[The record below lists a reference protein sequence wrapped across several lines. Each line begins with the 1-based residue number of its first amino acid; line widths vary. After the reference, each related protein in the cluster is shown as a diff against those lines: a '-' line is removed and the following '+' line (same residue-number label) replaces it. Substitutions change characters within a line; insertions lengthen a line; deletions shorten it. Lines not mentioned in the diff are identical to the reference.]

1 MPFTLKNKNIISGFF
16 LALAAIYCIIFLY
29 KPGFIGYANNY
40 DFIRHSSC
48 VGLWSYIP
56 DHTKTSGYAIAPSAQ
71 LLYDGDILEGNC
83 IRSSDNITSYI
94 LTRFLSVGDII
105 SFTALGSIKIFLLLA
120 LSLLSISL
128 SKSKI
133 IPSVILFSILTE
145 WIYLAYANTLYGEFS
160 VISGFTLIVLCTY
173 NLLYEKTKKYPA
185 SQITILII
193 AIFWLGL
200 SKQQWSYLTFLI
212 LCIASWLVYH
222 RTIFK
227 KSAFLLLCLSFI
239 SVSAFQ
245 LINQH
250 SLQNETS
257 INSTNKI
264 NTFFYTV
271 LPEATDKAQA
281 LKTLG
286 LPEHCNSDI
295 GLSSYHPDQN
305 SLNNCPEIQK
315 VSRAKLLKLFSQ
327 DPATLIIPIVKFTK
341 EMELFYPDYL
351 GLTIPGDA
359 NALKKHEFI
368 KKISFS
374 NIISKIDSSAF
385 FIIVLILFISSF
397 FTGLVL
403 LFLPKK
409 TPLELSSYMY
419 LFTIGGL
426 TVGYSI
432 ASSVFGDGYIEAAKH
447 AVLFLGGV
455 YLQII
460 GLTFSILLLARLLFN
475 KITVYRETKINTQ
488 V

>member
-1 MPFTLKNKNIISGFF
+1 MVSNLRNKNIISGFF
-16 LALAAIYCIIFLY
+16 LALTAAYCIFFLY

-48 VGLWSYIP
+48 VGLWSHIP
-56 DHTKTSGYAIAPSAQ
+56 DHVKTSAHPFEPSAQ
-71 LLYDGDILEGNC
+71 LLYDGDIVTDHCLL
-83 IRSSDNITSYI
+83 SSDHIASYV
-94 LTRFLSVGDII
+94 LTRFLSVGDIT
-105 SFTALGSIKIFLLLA
+105 SFTSLSSIKIFFLLTLA
-120 LSLLSISL
+120 FLAISL

-133 IPSVILFSILTE
+133 IPSIILFSILTE

-160 VISGFTLIVLCTY
+160 VISAFTLIVICTY
-173 NLLYEKTKKYPA
+173 NLLYEKTDKYPIL
-185 SQITILII
+185 QIVILII

-212 LCIASWLVYH
+212 LCISSWLVYH

-227 KSAFLLLCLSFI
+227 KSTFLLLCLSFI

-245 LINQH
+245 LMNQH
-250 SLQNETS
+250 NLKSETS

-281 LKTLG
+281 LKILG
-286 LPEHCNSDI
+286 LPERCNSDI

-327 DPATLIIPIVKFTK
+327 DPATFFVPIIKFTK
-341 EMELFYPDYL
+341 EMKLFYPDYL

-403 LFLPKK
+403 LLLPKK

-460 GLTFSILLLARLLFN
+460 SLAFSLLLLSKVVFRKKTDLKEPGL
-475 KITVYRETKINTQ
+475 NT
-488 V
+488 